1 VISTIITG
9 LIIGASYVLIASGLT
24 LIFGI
29 LDVINLAHGEVYML
43 GAFVALLVVTNV
55 GLSFWWAFLISVII
69 VAIFGVVLEK
79 LFFKPLRN
87 KPHVNMLLVSIAV
100 GILMQNLAM
109 LIWGAE
115 PVLLKTPYATQTVSL
130 LGTNVTVQRVIVL
143 VVGALLM
150 IGLHQFIEKSKM
162 GKAMRATAQDR
173 DAAALMGINIDKVF
187 SITFAIGCAFA
198 AAAGTL
204 IAPIFL
210 VFPTMGATAFLKAF
224 TVVIVGGLGNV
235 IGAIYAGLLLGLV
248 ESLGAVYIS
257 SMYKDSFAFIILILV
272 LLFKPSGL
280 MGKE

>member
-1 VISTIITG
+1 MISTIITG

>member
-1 VISTIITG
+1 MISNIITG

-43 GAFVALLVVTNV
+43 GAFVALLVVTSLGIN
-55 GLSFWWAFLISVII
+55 FWWALLVSVII
-69 VAIFGVVLEK
+69 VAIFGVFLEK
-79 LFFKPLRN
+79 IFFKPLRN

-115 PVLLKTPYATQTVSL
+115 PVLLKTPYADQTISL
-130 LGTNVTVQRVIVL
+130 LGTNVTVQRVIVI
-143 VVGALLM
+143 VVGTILM
-150 IGLHQFIEKSKM
+150 IALNQFIKKSKM

-187 SITFAIGCAFA
+187 SITFAIGSGLA

-257 SMYKDSFAFIILILV
+257 SQYKDSFAFIILILV